1 MRVSTKFSK
10 FFISEIIAVLINTI
24 FWVILAWQ
32 VEPGEYGE
40 IQFLVGI
47 ASIASTIGLVGA
59 GPTMA
64 VSLAKK
70 VPIQSNLIL
79 LSITM
84 GGILF
89 PITYFIFN
97 RYDIGTLLYGMIF
110 FQLSVGILQGKQEY
124 SRYFNY
130 VIAQKIIFVVAA
142 EVFLFLFGIEF
153 IIFAFSISYIIFINI
168 LLKEFRVTN
177 LDMNLVKEK
186 SFFVLNNYIITLFS
200 IARDNIDKLIIVP
213 VLGYVILGNYSL
225 ALQAILLLSSV
236 ITIINKYALPILSTK
251 SDAGQFLRVSF
262 FISLPLLAIGYFVMP
277 IVIELLFHK
286 YEHTI
291 ETIKILSFSIP
302 AYSLV
307 TAYNTRLFAIEK
319 SKFVLIGLIVFVS
332 ILTPLM
338 LYFGSSYGING
349 VSYSYVISIYVHSAV
364 LYMFNRINKKQ

>member
-10 FFISEIIAVLINTI
+10 FFISEIISVVIGVV

-47 ASIASTIGLVGA
+47 ALIASTIGSVGA
-59 GPTMA
+59 GPTMV

-79 LSITM
+79 LSVTM

-97 RYDIGTLLYGMIF
+97 RYDLGTLLYGMIF

-168 LLKEFRVTN
+168 LLKEFKVTN
-177 LDMNLVKEK
+177 LDMKLFSEK

-200 IARDNIDKLIIVP
+200 VARDNIDKLIIVP

-225 ALQAILLLSSV
+225 ALQAILLL
-236 ITIINKYALPILSTK
+236 KAP
-251 SDAGQFLRVSF
+251 
-262 FISLPLLAIGYFVMP
+262 
-277 IVIELLFHK
+277 
-286 YEHTI
+286 
-291 ETIKILSFSIP
+291 
-302 AYSLV
+302 
-307 TAYNTRLFAIEK
+307 
-319 SKFVLIGLIVFVS
+319 
-332 ILTPLM
+332 
-338 LYFGSSYGING
+338 
-349 VSYSYVISIYVHSAV
+349 
-364 LYMFNRINKKQ
+364 